1 MEGRLI
7 QALILLVATRGG
19 MGSCNRGNYGAS
31 GWLLNGF
38 AKVARSVVVCVGD
51 SITLGTLQMLL
62 DRALWLSHVH
72 KVLSGLAPSLATV
85 CMIDESSFK
94 GLDVR
99 TLCGLH
105 EE

>member
-1 MEGRLI
+1 VEGRLI
-7 QALILLVATRGG
+7 QALVLLVATRGC
-19 MGSCNRGNYGAS
+19 MGSCYSGNYGAS

-38 AKVARSVVVCVGD
+38 SKVARSVVVCVGY
-51 SITLGTLQMLL
+51 SFTLSTLQMLL